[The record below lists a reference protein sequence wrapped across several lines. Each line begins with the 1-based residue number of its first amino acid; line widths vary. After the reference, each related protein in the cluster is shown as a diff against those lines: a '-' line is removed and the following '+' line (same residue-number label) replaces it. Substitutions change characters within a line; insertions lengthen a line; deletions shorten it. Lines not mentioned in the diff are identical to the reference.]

1 MKNDLAATLAKP
13 RLPVHRRV
21 SDPPPM
27 QLTQRD
33 RQVIQTV
40 YEYRFL
46 RRDQIQALFFSS
58 QNTANR
64 RLQYLFHHGFLKRY
78 LPPVQLGEGRP
89 QAIYSLDERG
99 ADQVAI
105 EEGIDR
111 AEVRWRKKDNQA
123 QFFFLD
129 HTLRINDFRIAITM
143 AAKKLGHQVTKWC
156 DEREIK
162 LLGERVPILQKRKGY
177 LPVAPDAFFIYDF
190 GHRQA
195 GFFLEVDMGTMTNK
209 RFKDKVRAYIAYKTE
224 GYYKEKF
231 GTSSLRV
238 LTIVPSYRRLK
249 NLKRAT
255 EQAKG
260 RNLFWFTTFTDLS
273 SEKIL
278 EPVWSVAGQEGT
290 SSLFW

>member
-1 MKNDLAATLAKP
+1 
-13 RLPVHRRV
+13 
-21 SDPPPM
+21 M

-33 RQVIQTV
+33 RQVIQAV

-46 RRDQIQALFFSS
+46 RRDQIQALFFLS

-64 RLQYLFHHGFLKRY
+64 RLQYLFQHGFLKRH

-99 ADQVAI
+99 ADLIAI
-105 EEGIDR
+105 EQGIDR

-123 QFFFLD
+123 QFFFLE
-129 HTLRINDFRIAITM
+129 HTLYINDFRIGITM
-143 AAKKLGHQVTKWC
+143 AAKKLGHQVSRWC

-190 GHRQA
+190 GDRQA

-224 GYYKEKF
+224 GYYEKKF
-231 GTSSLRV
+231 GISSLRV
-238 LTIVPSYRRLK
+238 LTVAPSYRRLK
-249 NLKRAT
+249 NLKRTT
-255 EQAKG
+255 EQAQG
-260 RNLFWFTTFTDLS
+260 RNLFWFATFAALS

-278 EPVWSVAGQEGT
+278 QPVWYVAGQEGV
-290 SSLFW
+290 SRLFERSN